1 MTPTLLET
9 QAEDTE
15 FDLDVRLDAVG
26 RDIANKTPERP
37 TQITCTECTGGQMT
51 CNC

>member
-1 MTPTLLET
+1 MPPTLLES
-9 QAEDTE
+9 QDEDTE

-26 RDIANKTPERP
+26 RDIASKTLARP
-37 TQITCTECTGGQMT
+37 TEITCTDCTGGQMT